1 MAKNYNKPIR
11 VSKKILDLLKQK
23 KDKQKLKS
31 YDAVLERL
39 LKREAKIKKAKLN
52 VADAGFI

>member
-39 LKREAKIKKAKLN
+39 LKREGKFA
-52 VADAGFI
+52 